1 MSNWIEGAALYA
13 VGGDLVGM
21 GATVEARFRPLDE
34 KADPNLVRA
43 FLDMQT
49 AEAVQYWRDSARAN
63 QTGQRR
69 YELGNELLEAGVFTS
84 KYDVRSTWILT
95 ESEMA
100 EFAVCGR
107 I

>member
-1 MSNWIEGAALYA
+1 MNNWIEGAALYA

-21 GATVEARFRPLDE
+21 GATVEARHRPLDE

-84 KYDVRSTWILT
+84 KYDIRSTWILT

-100 EFAVCGR
+100 
-107 I
+107 

>member
-1 MSNWIEGAALYA
+1 MSKWIEGAALYA

-34 KADPNLVRA
+34 KADPELVRA
-43 FLDMQT
+43 FLEMQT
-49 AEAVQYWRDSARAN
+49 AEAVQYWTDNIRAM
-63 QTGQRR
+63 QTGHKR
-69 YELGNELLEAGVFTS
+69 YELGNLLLEAGVFTS

-100 EFAVCGR
+100 
-107 I
+107 

>member
-1 MSNWIEGAALYA
+1 MNNWIEGAALYA

-21 GATVEARFRPLDE
+21 GATVEARHRPLDE

-43 FLDMQT
+43 FWEMQT
-49 AEAVQYWRDSARAN
+49 AEAVQYWTDSGHSAP
-63 QTGQRR
+63 TGQRR

-84 KYDVRSTWILT
+84 KYDIRSTWILT

-100 EFAVCGR
+100 
-107 I
+107 